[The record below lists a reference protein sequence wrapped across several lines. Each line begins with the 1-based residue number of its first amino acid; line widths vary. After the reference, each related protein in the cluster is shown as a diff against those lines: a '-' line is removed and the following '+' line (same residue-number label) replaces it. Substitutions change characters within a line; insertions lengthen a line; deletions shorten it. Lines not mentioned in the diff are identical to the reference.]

1 MLRNLFVYLLC
12 DEMGENLDYIYDW
25 TTQNDLRKRKAESN
39 NNNNNIDGLS
49 TSVYQ
54 ISEKKSIHK
63 KESESILSVKRKN
76 EIASNGNNYISYK
89 SNNTNHLMICNNNYE
104 NNNKNRNHVFIESKD
119 NDNKAAS
126 KCCLM

>member
-39 NNNNNIDGLS
+39 NNIDGLS

-54 ISEKKSIHK
+54 NSEKKSIHK
-63 KESESILSVKRKN
+63 KESESILSIKRKN
-76 EIASNGNNYISYK
+76 EITSNGNNYI
-89 SNNTNHLMICNNNYE
+89 
-104 NNNKNRNHVFIESKD
+104 
-119 NDNKAAS
+119 
-126 KCCLM
+126 